1 MSGAHT
7 KLNYIQIEY
16 RASRFFVFG
25 CNCRM
30 LLCQKIQS
38 FSMGISVDCCSNS
51 AYGQIY
57 RIAEAGVRTLKVGVG
72 CSKIEKKDPKK

>member
-1 MSGAHT
+1 MTGAQT
-7 KLNYIQIEY
+7 ELNCIQIET
-16 RASRFFVFG
+16 RASSVFLFS

-38 FSMGISVDCCSNS
+38 FSMGISVDRCSNS

-57 RIAEAGVRTLKVGVG
+57 RIAEAGVRTLEVGVG
-72 CSKIEKKDPKK
+72 CSKIEKTNPKK